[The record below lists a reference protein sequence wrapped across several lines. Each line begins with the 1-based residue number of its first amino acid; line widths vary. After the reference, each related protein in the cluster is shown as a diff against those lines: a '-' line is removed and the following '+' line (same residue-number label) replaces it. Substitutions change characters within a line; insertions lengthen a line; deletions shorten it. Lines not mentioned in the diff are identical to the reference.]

1 MRRLLAICLL
11 VWSGGVATAQDDPQA
26 AVRAVISAQIEAL
39 KVDDFERAFSFA
51 SPGIREMFGT
61 SERFGQM
68 VREGY
73 PMVWRPGEVRF
84 SDLDRRDGRTLQRML
99 VTDGAGALYVLEYE
113 MVRGEDGWRID
124 GVRILDEEGVGA

>member
-1 MRRLLAICLL
+1 LAICLL

-124 GVRILDEEGVGA
+124 GVRILDDEGVGA

>member
-11 VWSGGVATAQDDPQA
+11 VWSGGAATAQDGPQA

-61 SERFGQM
+61 SERFCQM

-124 GVRILDEEGVGA
+124 GVRILDDEGVEA